1 MNAGAPARGRAFA
14 GQELRPQTQHDQMK
28 AETPLRNVSLH
39 DPVKN
44 EAKGFPGESVGNE
57 FHFRLI
63 QTDAWIIEPRAGRQI
78 PAALSRGRTWPVNLW
93 MSDQTGEMTR
103 HDFLWPMVFR

>member
-1 MNAGAPARGRAFA
+1 VNAGAPARGRTFA
-14 GQELRPQTQHDQMK
+14 GQELRPQAEHDQMK

-39 DPVKN
+39 DPIKD

-63 QTDAWIIEPRAGRQI
+63 QAVAWIIETRAGGQI
-78 PAALSRGRTWPVNLW
+78 AGPDHDDLARSRA
-93 MSDQTGEMTR
+93 
-103 HDFLWPMVFR
+103 F

>member
-1 MNAGAPARGRAFA
+1 VNAGAPARGRAFA
-14 GQELRPQTQHDQMK
+14 GQELRPQAENDQVE

-57 FHFRLI
+57 FHFRPI
-63 QTDAWIIEPRAGRQI
+63 QVDAWIVETRAGRQI
-78 PAALSRGRTWPVNLW
+78 AGPDHDDLARSRA
-93 MSDQTGEMTR
+93 
-103 HDFLWPMVFR
+103 F

>member
-1 MNAGAPARGRAFA
+1 MNAGTPARGRAFA
-14 GQELRPQTQHDQMK
+14 GQELRPQAENDQMK

-57 FHFRLI
+57 FHFRPI
-63 QTDAWIIEPRAGRQI
+63 NADAWIIETRAERQI
-78 PAALSRGRTWPVNLW
+78 VGPDHDDLARSRA
-93 MSDQTGEMTR
+93 
-103 HDFLWPMVFR
+103 F

>member
-1 MNAGAPARGRAFA
+1 MNTGAPARGRTFA
-14 GQELRPQTQHDQMK
+14 GQELRPQAENDQVK

-57 FHFRLI
+57 FHFGPI
-63 QTDAWIIEPRAGRQI
+63 QPDAWIIETGAGRQI
-78 PAALSRGRTWPVNLW
+78 ARP
-93 MSDQTGEMTR
+93 D
-103 HDFLWPMVFR
+103 HDVLARFPSKIIT